1 MYRKNAWENYD
12 GEERAR
18 LGAFADAYRAFL
30 DRSKTEREAA
40 ASAERVCRAAGFQNL
55 DDLIEAGAAGRVRG
69 RLPRVPGR
77 REDRARGGGRGGG
90 DLPRGGLSQPGRA
103 DRLRRTAGPG
113 RPGVP

>member
-40 ASAERVCRAAGFQNL
+40 ASASIDPKWRASILAVCSPMCRMPSA
-55 DDLIEAGAAGRVRG
+55 
-69 RLPRVPGR
+69 
-77 REDRARGGGRGGG
+77 
-90 DLPRGGLSQPGRA
+90 
-103 DRLRRTAGPG
+103 
-113 RPGVP
+113 